1 MLLNRLLEGR
11 ERYREALPQP
21 FYQVARAG
29 WKVGIKPAL
38 KIVTVLLGKSKGFD
52 FPKDDAGWDG
62 DWKLYML
69 LGLYERDTVAL
80 CARVIRPGMTV
91 LDIGPISATSPDCLP
106 LWWV

>member
-52 FPKDDAGWDG
+52 FPKDDKGTRKAV
-62 DWKLYML
+62 
-69 LGLYERDTVAL
+69 DTACFASLIV
-80 CARVIRPGMTV
+80 
-91 LDIGPISATSPDCLP
+91 SPMHRWRRLNS
-106 LWWV
+106 LH